1 MAAGLLLA
9 LLLATVTVLR
19 LRFHGPPL
27 ARLVQGIINEVIR
40 GRVHVESVEWPL
52 ASLHTA
58 LIDGWLPVTVHGV
71 EVYDDG
77 GSGGRGEVADAD
89 RELLI
94 KADRATG
101 YIDLHALLLGY
112 PDFVIKDLA
121 VPDGGYVL
129 LKEVMEPS
137 ASGDG
142 AYPIVSLISAFDVPP
157 TDVFH
162 AGLTAI
168 GAPIF
173 DLRSFSFEGVCV
185 ELSYPGFHLVAEGAR
200 GDEGFLYSDF
210 SDPLRPRL
218 YYSLSPTATR
228 GLIHTGD
235 PLLIEAGLH
244 KRTRDDVAKGCMQ
257 LVPATAD
264 GDEAGSAA
272 IFEIPVH
279 DVEVRKLAQLPTGWP
294 RTSVAHDVRW
304 SIGARTGDG
313 AVVDLDGGMLDYW
326 TGSYGGDWDIQL
338 SVRQAGPLLHRL
350 SAGVLG
356 GDDVALTA
364 WVDGPVLWPRITV
377 QANGMDI
384 LVPVTPLAGQATPEA
399 ARPRGEQSAAGPDTG
414 PLRLHLERTT
424 ASFDLAT
431 EAGFLRDTVARGAGG
446 EVAIAAS
453 FGIVPFHF
461 DLEMDVREPMRLGPY
476 LPKEVARITG
486 TNLRGHLRIAG
497 DGERL
502 RLDPLDMWLGRARV
516 SGALVKD
523 EQERLHTRALRGNIG
538 KTEVITRG
546 TVNLLD
552 GHFDLRL
559 GVQSQD
565 LAWWLRY
572 LDAPRVAS
580 GLDGTVLVSGSVA
593 DPQAC
598 ASLRFTGIPAIDQVA
613 TWLGFRGQVLSV
625 DVNKSPAATNPCA
638 RERGP
643 DPGTRPVLGG
653 KLWASGRMR
662 MGPRV
667 RVLDMEAKADGI
679 ELGKVPEL
687 DGLVEGTVSAS
698 ATARGP
704 IDRLDARA
712 EASANGLT
720 IAGDAYELTT
730 PPVQDSVQDGPAA
743 GATPCRGKLCFR
755 MRPDGTKQLSF
766 ALTRQDGGELGVH
779 AAVDA
784 GDALSGEI
792 TLQKLPIDRL
802 DALKG
807 DRESL
812 VGGVVTA
819 ALTLGGALDAPTVAG
834 NLGWI
839 DGWYRRAFFGSADFR
854 IEQLDAGR
862 IAVEGDLLQGD
873 LHIAALVQ
881 TQAPYRTRIRLGM
894 RRVELDRF
902 APELFQ
908 ELGARAW
915 VTGEAEID
923 TILFAPPGS
932 QPQAPAVTVR
942 LSEAEIIVDNQDSRG
957 RPAPI
962 RLRNARE
969 TPIAIRFDGVRAT
982 LIEPV
987 VLRDPAG
994 AARLEMNG
1002 SGSADELDI
1011 TAKGDIDM
1019 RLFMPYVREYFDAV
1033 SGKVSIDAVVRGPV
1047 LHPRVAVD
1055 LGILETI
1062 SVRPVR
1068 QDADVS
1074 LLEGGRI
1081 NVTNDQIVS
1090 TGTRVVVVDRYAGQ
1104 QAALDIR
1111 GGIRLDEFVP
1121 AQWALQME
1129 GELAGKMLLVVA
1141 PEVFSQASGT
1151 AKLSV
1156 SVLGPSDEPTIDV
1169 LLDLATRQQLSFTP
1183 RGLGR
1188 EIRFTSG
1195 QIELSDDTVELRGI
1209 TGWLGDEGRIADVSG
1224 TMLLRNWQPAHV
1236 DMTVSADNLPFSI
1249 PQTLD
1254 LTVNIDGLEVVGGVE
1269 DRLHISGDV
1278 EVVNGRY
1285 TRKFNLITDVLSPE
1299 RSTSTGA
1306 PFYESVPLL
1315 ANAKLGLRLDV
1326 RGFAVQNNLAT
1337 IQMSGAI
1344 EVAGTPREPRF
1355 NGKIQVDQG
1364 EFKLPGARAKFTRTQ
1379 GAVTFSETKKFPG
1392 QTPELNVQ
1400 SEGDYR
1406 DSNGQYH
1413 LITLTIDGPLSSP
1426 KWDLYTSS
1434 GLNKGQTVTM
1444 LFSGRTPAELRKSL
1458 GDEAPGLAP
1467 GRFNPSTSTSE
1478 NVADQLLKDIAGD
1491 FISLLVEDTLR
1502 NLTTLDVA
1510 RIEIGTGSIG
1520 FYGEKELADNVRM
1533 SGNFEQTGSGRT
1545 VDVRGEVQVSD
1556 RAAVETL
1563 YLNKDYDDP
1572 AEEDISDFRLRAVWR
1587 QYFWP

>member
-1 MAAGLLLA
+1 MT
-9 LLLATVTVLR
+9 LATVVVLR

-27 ARLVQGIINEVIR
+27 ARLVQGVINEVIR

-71 EVYDDG
+71 EVYDDA

-112 PDFVIKDLA
+112 PDFIIKDLA
-121 VPDGGYVL
+121 IPDGGYVL
-129 LKEVMEPS
+129 LKEVMEPN
-137 ASGDG
+137 ARGDG
-142 AYPIVSLISAFDVPP
+142 EYPIVSLISAFDIPP
-157 TDVFH
+157 ADVFH

-200 GDEGFLYSDF
+200 DDEGFLYSDF

-228 GLIHTGD
+228 GIIHTGD
-235 PLLIEAGLH
+235 PLLLEAALS
-244 KRTRDDVAKGCMQ
+244 KRTRDHVAMGCMQ
-257 LVPATAD
+257 LVPAMSGEGGD
-264 GDEAGSAA
+264 GDGSAG
-272 IFEIPVH
+272 IFEIPLH
-279 DVEVRKLAQLPTGWP
+279 DVEVRKLAQLPVGWP

-304 SIGARTGDG
+304 DIGARTGDG
-313 AVVDLDGGMLDYW
+313 AIVDLKGGMLDYW
-326 TGSYGGDWDIQL
+326 VGTYGGDWDLQL
-338 SVRQAGPLLHRL
+338 SVREAGPLLHRL

-356 GDDVALTA
+356 GDDLSLTA
-364 WVDGPVLWPRITV
+364 WVDGPVVWPRVTV

-384 LVPVTPLAGQATPEA
+384 IVPVTPGAAGSGA
-399 ARPRGEQSAAGPDTG
+399 ASPRGEQPAAEDAGP
-414 PLRLHLERTT
+414 LHLHLERTT
-424 ASFDLAT
+424 ASFDMAT

-446 EVAIAAS
+446 EVALAAS

-476 LPKEVARITG
+476 LPKEVARVTG

-546 TVNLLD
+546 TVDLLE
-552 GHFDLRL
+552 GRFDLRL
-559 GVQSQD
+559 GVHSQD

-580 GLDGTVLVSGSVA
+580 GLDGTVRVSGSVA

-598 ASLRFTGIPAIDQVA
+598 ASLRFTGIPVIDQVA
-613 TWLGFRGQVLSV
+613 TWLGFRADVLSV
-625 DVNKSPAATNPCA
+625 DVNKSPARANPCA
-638 RERGP
+638 RERGQ
-643 DPGTRPVLGG
+643 DQGTRPILGG

-667 RVLDMEAKADGI
+667 RVLSMEAKADGVD
-679 ELGKVPEL
+679 LGEVPAL
-687 DGLVEGTVSAS
+687 DGLVAGTVNAT

-712 EASANGLT
+712 EAAADGLT
-720 IAGDAYELTT
+720 IAGDAYELTS
-730 PPVQDSVQDGPAA
+730 PPKQDGVPDAA
-743 GATPCRGKLCFR
+743 QDGAQQGDDASAPPCRGKLCFR

-766 ALTRQDGGELGVH
+766 ALTRQGGGELGVH

-792 TLQKLPIDRL
+792 TLKKLPIDRL

-839 DGWYRRAFFGSADFR
+839 DGWYRDAFFGSADFR
-854 IEQLDAGR
+854 IEQRDAGR

-873 LHIAALVQ
+873 LRIAALVQ

-902 APELFQ
+902 APALSQ

-915 VTGEAEID
+915 VTGEVEID
-923 TILFAPPGS
+923 TTLFAPPGS
-932 QPQAPAVTVR
+932 QPQAPRVTVR
-942 LSEAEIIVDNQDSRG
+942 LSEAEIIVENQDSRG

-962 RLRNARE
+962 RLRNARG

-982 LIEPV
+982 LLEPV

-994 AARLEMNG
+994 AARLEVNG
-1002 SGSADELDI
+1002 SGSADELDV

-1019 RLFMPYVREYFDAV
+1019 RLFLPYVREYFDAV

-1047 LHPRVAVD
+1047 LSPRIAVD
-1055 LGILETI
+1055 LGILETV
-1062 SVRPVR
+1062 SVRPTR

-1081 NVTNDQIVS
+1081 NITNDQIVS

-1156 SVLGPSDEPTIDV
+1156 SVLGPSDEPIIDV
-1169 LLDLATRQQLSFTP
+1169 LLDLATPRQLSFTP

-1209 TGWLGDEGRIADVSG
+1209 TGWIGDEGRIADVSG
-1224 TMLLRNWQPAHV
+1224 TMLLQDWLPAHV
-1236 DMTVSADNLPFSI
+1236 DVTVSADNLPFSI

-1254 LTVNIDGLEVVGGVE
+1254 LTVNIDGLEVVGGMD
-1269 DRLHISGDV
+1269 DRLRISGDV

-1299 RSTSTGA
+1299 RSTSTSA
-1306 PFYESVPLL
+1306 PFYESMPLL

-1344 EVAGTPREPRF
+1344 EIAGTPREPRF

-1467 GRFNPSTSTSE
+1467 GRFSPSTSTSE

-1556 RAAVETL
+1556 RTAVETL

-1587 QYFWP
+1587 RYFWP